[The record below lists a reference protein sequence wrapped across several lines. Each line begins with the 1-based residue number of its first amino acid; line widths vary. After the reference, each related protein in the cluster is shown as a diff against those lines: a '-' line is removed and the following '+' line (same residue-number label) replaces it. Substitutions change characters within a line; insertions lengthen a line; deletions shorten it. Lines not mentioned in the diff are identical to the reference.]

1 MATKNI
7 LIIVITILLA
17 FSLSYN
23 VYQYK
28 SINRYED
35 IMNAI
40 NSDVAVQINFLS
52 RSLKNHEVK
61 DSELRMLSSITGSIF
76 YLSRCA
82 NSYNNDE
89 LKELVEHFTY
99 LNNVF
104 IIGNLNV
111 INKYSVELSDILD
124 ELYENPKDESTR
136 EKFIIVVK
144 KMLNESK
151 KE

>member
-1 MATKNI
+1 MAKKNI
-7 LIIVITILLA
+7 SVIVITILLA
-17 FSLSYN
+17 FSLYYN

-35 IMNAI
+35 IMYGI
-40 NSDVAVQINFLS
+40 NSDVATQINFLS
-52 RSLKNHEVK
+52 GSLKNHEVK
-61 DSELRMLSSITGSIF
+61 DSELRMFSSITGSVF
-76 YLSRCA
+76 YLSRWA

-111 INKYSVELSDILD
+111 INKYSAELSNILD
-124 ELYENPKDESTR
+124 ELYENPRDASTR
-136 EKFIIVVK
+136 EKFIKVVK